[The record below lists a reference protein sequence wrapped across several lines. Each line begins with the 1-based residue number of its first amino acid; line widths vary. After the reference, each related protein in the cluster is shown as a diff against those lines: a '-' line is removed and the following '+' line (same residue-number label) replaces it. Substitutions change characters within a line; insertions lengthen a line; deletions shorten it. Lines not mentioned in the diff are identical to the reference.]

1 MSETLVDELYRLVL
15 RREPDPDARRE
26 AAVRLAEGTLSRAGL
41 LAELVASA
49 EFTRVRA
56 LEDGVALARRA
67 RAAGER
73 PHGLTG
79 PPGTDERV
87 IEVPWVLARYRGEPR
102 VLDVGSANAD
112 PLYLEALAEAAP
124 AAVGLDPAETS
135 GAGLHT
141 EVGDVRRLPFEAD
154 SLDVVLCVS
163 TLEHVGADN
172 EVYGVGRSE
181 GGIREALA
189 EIRRVLARDGYALV
203 TVPCGAEEDRGWFV
217 QHERAGWNGLFAAAD
232 LYVFD
237 QELYVLSPDGWRT
250 GEDDRADYGERGPA
264 ASAVLC
270 SELHP
275 GRRRHEAR
283 RWVARALSR

>member
-1 MSETLVDELYRLVL
+1 MAKYLLLYEGGSMPET
-15 RREPDPDARRE
+15 DAERDTVMKAWE
-26 AAVRLAEGTLSRAGL
+26 SWLGSLGGAVADAGNP
-41 LAELVASA
+41 
-49 EFTRVRA
+49 FTPTSKRIKA
-56 LEDGVALARRA
+56 DGSISNGA
-67 RAAGER
+67 
-73 PHGLTG
+73 
-79 PPGTDERV
+79 
-87 IEVPWVLARYRGEPR
+87 
-102 VLDVGSANAD
+102 GSATG
-112 PLYLEALAEAAP
+112 YS
-124 AAVGLDPAETS
+124 VI
-135 GAGLHT
+135 
-141 EVGDVRRLPFEAD
+141 EAD